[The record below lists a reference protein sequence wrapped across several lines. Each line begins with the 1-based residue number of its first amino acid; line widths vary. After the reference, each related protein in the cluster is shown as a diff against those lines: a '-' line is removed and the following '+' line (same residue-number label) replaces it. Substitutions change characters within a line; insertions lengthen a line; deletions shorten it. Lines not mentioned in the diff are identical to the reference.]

1 VDYRNI
7 PVECAKSQN
16 GIVRLSDKNRA
27 EPFFLG
33 AEAPLIFRRFLDC
46 VQTALNNQY
55 LLQFRVIP
63 GGRARLEPI
72 FVGTEVPGVELIS
85 ADGAWFPAAR
95 KDNARFLSQ
104 MRLR

>member
-7 PVECAKSQN
+7 PTECTNSQN
-16 GIVRLSDKNRA
+16 GMVRLSDKNRA

-33 AEAPLIFRRFLDC
+33 AEAPLIFRRFLGC

-72 FVGTEVPGVELIS
+72 FVGTE
-85 ADGAWFPAAR
+85 APASNR
-95 KDNARFLSQ
+95 SLPTEYGCREPVRTTPDF
-104 MRLR
+104 